1 MLKMNKGFSLIV
13 SKKIKEHK
21 KTISID
27 SDKSISIRSFLIG
40 AISHNISEIK
50 NVLESEDVFSTI
62 SCLKKLGV
70 KIKKIKP
77 KHYLVF
83 GKGLGSLHAKKG
95 LILNCGNS
103 GTLSRLLIGILSTTP
118 NINVK
123 ITIHGPNGELENL
136 EVIHKLENENN
147 IKVNVTA
154 MMSAQQ
160 CFIASLAG
168 ATYVSLFG
176 GRINDM
182 GYNSVD
188 EIKKLRKLI
197 DDFNLKSK
205 IILGSTR
212 EALNVIEWL
221 TAGAHIVTCS
231 PKFLERIIVHP
242 YSKETVKMFLNDG
255 KKIKI

>member
-1 MLKMNKGFSLIV
+1 MAIFLDTGIIQDIQKYHKMGIIRGVTTNPTII
-13 SKKIKEHK
+13 SKEINN
-21 KTISID
+21 
-27 SDKSISIRSFLIG
+27 
-40 AISHNISEIK
+40 ISHNKNEIK
-50 NVLESEDVFSTI
+50 NYFQKLAKIIYPLPLSLEVTTNEKKEMIRQAKEFS
-62 SCLKKLGV
+62 SW
-70 KIKKIKP
+70 
-77 KHYLVF
+77 
-83 GKGLGSLHAKKG
+83 SD
-95 LILNCGNS
+95 
-103 GTLSRLLIGILSTTP
+103 

-160 CFIASLAG
+160 CFVASLAG

>member
-1 MLKMNKGFSLIV
+1 MSLAGMV
-13 SKKIKEHK
+13 P
-21 KTISID
+21 
-27 SDKSISIRSFLIG
+27 
-40 AISHNISEIK
+40 NI
-50 NVLESEDVFSTI
+50 L
-62 SCLKKLGV
+62 
-70 KIKKIKP
+70 
-77 KHYLVF
+77 LVF
-83 GKGLGSLHAKKG
+83 QSGVAMGWLKLSGVGRSTLIPLFFNKLAKLIYPLPLSLEV
-95 LILNCGNS
+95 
-103 GTLSRLLIGILSTTP
+103 TTNEKEEMIRQTKEFSSWSD

-188 EIKKLRKLI
+188 EIKKLRKLVPPQTKVI
-197 DDFNLKSK
+197 SSS
-205 IILGSTR
+205 IIQL
-212 EALNVIEWL
+212 A
-221 TAGAHIVTCS
+221 
-231 PKFLERIIVHP
+231 
-242 YSKETVKMFLNDG
+242 TVKS
-255 KKIKI
+255 I

>member
-1 MLKMNKGFSLIV
+1 MAIFLDTGIIEDIQKYHEMGIIRGVTTNPTII
-13 SKKIKEHK
+13 SKEIKE
-21 KTISID
+21 
-27 SDKSISIRSFLIG
+27 
-40 AISHNISEIK
+40 ISHNKNEIK
-50 NVLESEDVFSTI
+50 DYFNKLAKLIYPLPLSLEVTTNEKEEMIRQAKEFS
-62 SCLKKLGV
+62 SW
-70 KIKKIKP
+70 
-77 KHYLVF
+77 
-83 GKGLGSLHAKKG
+83 SD
-95 LILNCGNS
+95 
-103 GTLSRLLIGILSTTP
+103 

-242 YSKETVKMFLNDG
+242 YTKETVKMFLNDG

>member
-1 MLKMNKGFSLIV
+1 MIIQSQKTLDRIYRILKENEKV
-13 SKKIKEHK
+13 AYDQ
-21 KTISID
+21 TIPTD
-27 SDKSISIRSFLIG
+27 DK
-40 AISHNISEIK
+40 
-50 NVLESEDVFSTI
+50 VLESLTDDLNSVKALSEINKLAKLIYPLPLSLEVTTNEKEEMIRQAKEFS
-62 SCLKKLGV
+62 SW
-70 KIKKIKP
+70 
-77 KHYLVF
+77 
-83 GKGLGSLHAKKG
+83 SD
-95 LILNCGNS
+95 
-103 GTLSRLLIGILSTTP
+103 

-242 YSKETVKMFLNDG
+242 YTKETVKMFLNDG

>member
-1 MLKMNKGFSLIV
+1 MAIFLDTGIIKDIQKYHKMGIIRGVTTNPTII
-13 SKKIKEHK
+13 SKEIKN
-21 KTISID
+21 
-27 SDKSISIRSFLIG
+27 
-40 AISHNISEIK
+40 ISHNKNEIK
-50 NVLESEDVFSTI
+50 NYFKRLAKLIYPLPLSLEVTTNEKKEMLRQAKEFS
-62 SCLKKLGV
+62 SW
-70 KIKKIKP
+70 
-77 KHYLVF
+77 
-83 GKGLGSLHAKKG
+83 SD
-95 LILNCGNS
+95 
-103 GTLSRLLIGILSTTP
+103 

-242 YSKETVKMFLNDG
+242 YTKETVKMFLNDG